1 MNLKEKDPIN
11 LIITGV
17 GGQGN
22 ILMSRL
28 IGQGLVEKGYQVT
41 IGETYGASQRG
52 GSVAS
57 HVRISMECPYSP
69 VTPEGDADII
79 LGLEPLESLRLL
91 ALYGSPA
98 TFVISNIRPVYP
110 MAVVLGEAEYPLLS
124 RIKDL
129 IGELSCEAWYLD
141 ASKIAIGL
149 GAPILTNIVMTGALL
164 GTGLL
169 PLEREVL
176 EGQLHD
182 IFPDTKLALNLEAF
196 TRGAME
202 IQGA

>member
-1 MNLKEKDPIN
+1 MNLRGKDPIT
-11 LIITGV
+11 LIIAGV

-22 ILMSRL
+22 ILLSRL

-57 HVRISMECPYSP
+57 HVRISMECLYSP

-91 ALYGSPA
+91 ALYGSQA

-110 MAVVLGEAEYPLLS
+110 MAVVLGEAEYPSLN
-124 RIKDL
+124 RIRDL

-141 ASKIAIGL
+141 ASRIAIGL
-149 GAPILTNIVMTGALL
+149 GNPVLANIVMTGALF

-176 EGQLHD
+176 VGQLRD

-196 TRGAME
+196 TQGVRE
-202 IQGA
+202 IQKA